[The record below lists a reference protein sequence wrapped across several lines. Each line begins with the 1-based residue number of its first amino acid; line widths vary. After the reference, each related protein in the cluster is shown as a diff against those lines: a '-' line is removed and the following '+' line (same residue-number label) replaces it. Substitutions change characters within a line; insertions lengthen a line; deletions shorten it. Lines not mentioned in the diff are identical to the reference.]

1 DRVTD
6 ANTRKKLHHS
16 TFTELG
22 FFICSI
28 LSFLLLLVA
37 LLSEGIEELP
47 TLQGSISN
55 LTYIFSNIPQ
65 IIGLVFFDPLLFLNN
80 AIATALTLPFNLVIT
95 SLQEMLNLIL
105 PINYVGTCIF
115 VALLL
120 FTVSLCFYFYFSWI
134 QKGKIADLKV
144 LELFNEIGLSP
155 STQYYFK
162 YPHEVSGGERQRVS
176 IARAIILNPDLL
188 IADEPTSM
196 LDVSRRAG
204 ILDSLKSLQLAHNLA
219 ILFITHDLATAR
231 HFGDRIAIMYVGK
244 VVEMGEVDEIF
255 KRPFHPYTTALID
268 AIPTPIPGEK
278 DYELPKG
285 EVADAINPPSGCRF
299 HPRCSY
305 ADLAICSKEEPKLVE
320 LQPNHW
326 IACHFPLS
334 QE

>member
-1 DRVTD
+1 
-6 ANTRKKLHHS
+6 
-16 TFTELG
+16 
-22 FFICSI
+22 
-28 LSFLLLLVA
+28 LS
-37 LLSEGIEELP
+37 S
-47 TLQGSISN
+47 
-55 LTYIFSNIPQ
+55 LTYILLNIPQ
-65 IIGLVFFDPLLFLNN
+65 IIGLIFFDPLLFINN
-80 AIATALTLPFNLVIT
+80 AISTALTLPFNLIIT
-95 SLQEMLNLIL
+95 SLQEILKVIL
-105 PINYVGTCIF
+105 PINYVITCVL
-115 VALLL
+115 VALVL
-120 FTVSLCFYFYFSWI
+120 FTLPLCIYFYFFWI
-134 QKGKIADLKV
+134 QRRKITDSRV

-155 STQYYFK
+155 SIQYYFK

-255 KRPFHPYTTALID
+255 KRPFHPYTKALID
-268 AIPTPIPGEK
+268 AIPTPIPGEM

-299 HPRCSY
+299 HPRCPY
-305 ADLAICSKEEPKLVE
+305 ADPSICSKEEPELVE
-320 LQPNHW
+320 LHPNHW
-326 IACHFPLS
+326 IACHYPLS
-334 QE
+334 YQ